1 MTIVF
6 RGRPDGLGNRLEEV
20 IKLSALQ
27 MRCERLTFRYLW
39 TWTLSLRRDRNYW
52 PRFSSPIGVVPMP
65 LPTFPSK
72 LSQISRQ
79 PVAPRDLHA
88 AASQLVLHRSARA
101 LDMAIH
107 IRAGD
112 RIRPTSS
119 HPHFMSPSL
128 HNQIV
133 ARALEIA
140 ACDQQLIGVVS
151 DDTELAAAFCKRLG
165 ERGVDAAVVASG
177 DAWGALATL
186 QAAREVVMASS
197 FSSFAL
203 LGSLIGSKKVHV
215 PKECRSLDVERY
227 GLEPIGIF

>member
-27 MRCERLTFRYLW
+27 MRCEGLTFRYL
-39 TWTLSLRRDRNYW
+39 WTLSLRRDRNYW
-52 PRFSSPIGVVPMP
+52 PRFSSPIRVVPLP

-72 LSQISRQ
+72 LSRISCQ
-79 PVAPRDLHA
+79 PVAPRELHA
-88 AASQLVLHRSARA
+88 AASQVVLDRSAKA
-101 LDMAIH
+101 LDLAIH

-112 RIRPTSS
+112 RISPTSS

-128 HNQIV
+128 HYQILT
-133 ARALEIA
+133 RALEIA
-140 ACDQQLIGVVS
+140 ACDQQLVGVVS
-151 DDTELAAAFCKRLG
+151 DDTELAATFCKRLC
-165 ERGVDAAVVASG
+165 ERGVDADVVAPG

-203 LGSLIGSKKVHV
+203 LGSLLGSKKVHV

-227 GLEPIGIF
+227 GLEPTGIF